1 MNPGVPY
8 YLANL
13 REIPSMYC
21 IPIILLSG
29 CNKQII
35 VLTMPK
41 IRVLELP

>member
-1 MNPGVPY
+1 MIQILGGEMNPGVPY

-29 CNKQII
+29 CN
-35 VLTMPK
+35 
-41 IRVLELP
+41 